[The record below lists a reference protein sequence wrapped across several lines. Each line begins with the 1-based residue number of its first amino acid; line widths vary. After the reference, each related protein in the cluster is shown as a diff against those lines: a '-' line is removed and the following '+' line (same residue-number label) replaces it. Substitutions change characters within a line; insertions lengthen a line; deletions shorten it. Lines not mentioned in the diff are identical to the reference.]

1 MMTMRTVALIWQY
14 QGQKE
19 KAHEI
24 ANLASRLCNKFIAST
39 DDLNAVRT
47 KIIEALGTHDVA
59 MKRLFSGQGNA
70 LSILNRIRQQKVD
83 MNVIPSVATGDG
95 PLAYGEDQ
103 DAIEECN
110 TIIVPPEASQDE
122 PMAGTP
128 SSQ

>member
-47 KIIEALGTHDVA
+47 KIIEALGTDCPRSASCV
-59 MKRLFSGQGNA
+59 R
-70 LSILNRIRQQKVD
+70 RYIRR
-83 MNVIPSVATGDG
+83 G
-95 PLAYGEDQ
+95 LE
-103 DAIEECN
+103 
-110 TIIVPPEASQDE
+110 VPPTLLARADE
-122 PMAGTP
+122 VIE
-128 SSQ
+128 